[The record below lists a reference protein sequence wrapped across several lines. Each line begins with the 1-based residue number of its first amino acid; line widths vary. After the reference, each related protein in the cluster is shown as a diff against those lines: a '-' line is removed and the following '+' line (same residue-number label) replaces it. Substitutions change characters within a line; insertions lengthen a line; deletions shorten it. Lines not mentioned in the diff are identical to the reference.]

1 MLNIPTFYH
10 GLTRKVIVAFG
21 SLFSNLKID
30 RHDNDG
36 ALQQTVVVP
45 LAYAPKEKWIVR
57 IEQDPALERQVY
69 TTLPRMSFE
78 ITGMSYDPSRKL
90 NRMNKINLYTDPSN
104 VGTLNT
110 SYTPVPYNIDISLY
124 ILTKTQE
131 DALQIVEQ
139 ILPYFTPEFT
149 LSLNV
154 VPALELVLDIPIILN
169 AVSVSDEY
177 DGDFQNRRFVTY
189 TLNFTLKANFFGPV
203 TTSGVIETIIID
215 KLGDLR
221 KYTAAGDFN
230 TGDITESWEDA
241 I

>member
-1 MLNIPTFYH
+1 M
-10 GLTRKVIVAFG
+10 
-21 SLFSNLKID
+21 
-30 RHDNDG
+30 
-36 ALQQTVVVP
+36 
-45 LAYAPKEKWIVR
+45 
-57 IEQDPALERQVY
+57 
-69 TTLPRMSFE
+69 
-78 ITGMSYDPSRKL
+78 
-90 NRMNKINLYTDPSN
+90 
-104 VGTLNT
+104 
-110 SYTPVPYNIDISLY
+110 
-124 ILTKTQE
+124 
-131 DALQIVEQ
+131 
-139 ILPYFTPEFT
+139 
-149 LSLNV
+149 NV

-203 TTSGVIETIIID
+203 TTSGVIETVIID